1 MPEAG
6 RAAAVERMIER
17 AVEGRE
23 VVVIDTKASLEGF
36 EEQLRQQFDEHEN
49 EWIVVALG
57 EGEDEEATGR
67 IVCTTKDLG
76 AVEVF
81 DAVRRARMQGGMKVL
96 QVVRNYE
103 SVSVTIIAIP
113 HEDSFSRDLRAIA
126 EQLGRLANIASA
138 AESE

>member
-1 MPEAG
+1 
-6 RAAAVERMIER
+6 
-17 AVEGRE
+17 
-23 VVVIDTKASLEGF
+23 
-36 EEQLRQQFDEHEN
+36 
-49 EWIVVALG
+49 
-57 EGEDEEATGR
+57 
-67 IVCTTKDLG
+67 
-76 AVEVF
+76 
-81 DAVRRARMQGGMKVL
+81 MKVL